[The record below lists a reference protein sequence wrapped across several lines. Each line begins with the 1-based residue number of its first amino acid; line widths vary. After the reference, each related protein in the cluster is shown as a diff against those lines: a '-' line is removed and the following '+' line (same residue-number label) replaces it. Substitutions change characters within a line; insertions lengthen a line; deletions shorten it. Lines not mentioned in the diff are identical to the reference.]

1 MTLFTAML
9 MLQCLRRSRP
19 WWRRCTGAVPRAPG
33 PHREHHVLLASTAGY
48 ALVALATGAVG
59 MAGVA
64 DGLSLH
70 PFLPLLALSALTLA
84 ASLLF
89 AIAALLACMATLP
102 ELGARG
108 PGARFR

>member
-1 MTLFTAML
+1 MTVFSAML
-9 MLQCLRRSRP
+9 LLQRLRRSRA
-19 WWRRCTGAVPRAPG
+19 RRGRCTGTVLRAPG
-33 PHREHHVLLASTAGY
+33 PHTEQHVLLGWSAGY